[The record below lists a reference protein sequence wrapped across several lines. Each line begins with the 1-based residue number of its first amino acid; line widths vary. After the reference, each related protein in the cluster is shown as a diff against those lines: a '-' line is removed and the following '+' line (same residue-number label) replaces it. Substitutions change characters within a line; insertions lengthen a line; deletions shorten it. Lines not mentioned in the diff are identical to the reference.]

1 MGLTPRLGPF
11 SPPQATGCY
20 LQASAQAHGG
30 QQPAVWAQAAAS
42 DLVLVS
48 LDLEHPTP
56 GR

>member
-1 MGLTPRLGPF
+1 MGLMPRLGPF
-11 SPPQATGCY
+11 SPPQAPGCY

-30 QQPAVWAQAAAS
+30 QQPAVWAQAAAG